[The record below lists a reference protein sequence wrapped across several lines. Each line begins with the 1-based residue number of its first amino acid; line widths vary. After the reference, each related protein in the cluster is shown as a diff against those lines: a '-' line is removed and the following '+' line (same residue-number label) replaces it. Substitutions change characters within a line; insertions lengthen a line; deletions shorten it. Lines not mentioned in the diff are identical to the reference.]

1 MAKGIEDTA
10 FYRYCPLL
18 SLNEVG
24 GDPARGPTTLEE
36 FHRQNLARQARWPGS
51 LLATSTHDVKRSE
64 DTRARI
70 NVLSEIPHRWRT
82 ALNRWARLNRRH
94 RREADGLPAPSRN
107 DEYLFYQSLVGV
119 WPLAAAGEESLDQ
132 LTARMQAY
140 MEKATREAKIATNWI
155 NPNAGYDAAV
165 REFIAAVLAAGPKN
179 RFLGEFRRFH
189 QQVVNW
195 GLYSSLSQVL
205 LKLTSPGVPDIY
217 QGQEVWDFS
226 LVDPDNRRAVDFAAH
241 RELLAGLVR
250 EVGQGGESPLTL
262 ARQLALDPRDPR
274 SKLLVTWLAL
284 RFRRRRAELFRQG
297 DYTALE
303 AWGRGRSTSAPS
315 PAATAHRRNW
325 RSRSRRGCWP
335 I

>member
-1 MAKGIEDTA
+1 M
-10 FYRYCPLL
+10 
-18 SLNEVG
+18 
-24 GDPARGPTTLEE
+24 
-36 FHRQNLARQARWPGS
+36 
-51 LLATSTHDVKRSE
+51 
-64 DTRARI
+64 
-70 NVLSEIPHRWRT
+70 
-82 ALNRWARLNRRH
+82 
-94 RREADGLPAPSRN
+94 
-107 DEYLFYQSLVGV
+107 
-119 WPLAAAGEESLDQ
+119 
-132 LTARMQAY
+132 
-140 MEKATREAKIATNWI
+140 
-155 NPNAGYDAAV
+155 
-165 REFIAAVLAAGPKN
+165 LAAGPKN

-250 EVGQGGESPLTL
+250 EVGQGGESLLAL

-274 SKLLVTWLAL
+274 LKLLVTWLVL
-284 RFRRRRAELFRQG
+284 RFRRRRAGLFRDG

-303 AWGRGRSTSAPS
+303 AWGCGRSTSAPS
-315 PAATAHRRNW
+315 PAAAVCRRNW
-325 RSRSRRGCWP
+325 RSRSRCGCWP